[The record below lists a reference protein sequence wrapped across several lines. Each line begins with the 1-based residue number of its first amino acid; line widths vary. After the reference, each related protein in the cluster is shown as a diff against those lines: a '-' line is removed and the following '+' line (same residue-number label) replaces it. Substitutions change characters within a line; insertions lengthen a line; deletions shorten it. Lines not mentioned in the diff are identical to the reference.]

1 MAEPVKNF
9 LPGRLKYVKGDCTIP
24 ESGGHRMI
32 IQINNDLGVY
42 GAGLSGAISKRWPIV
57 AQEYRRW
64 YRGQT
69 NFKGGQVQEV
79 TVQSDTSVV
88 NMIAQHGIMS
98 QASTDDP
105 PIKYDQLAQCLDKVA
120 AIAKENSSSIHTGRI
135 GAGLAGGDWAIIEK
149 MIVEKLINKGINV
162 TIYDLPE
169 VKQDEKQ

>member
-1 MAEPVKNF
+1 MAEAVRNF

-64 YRGQT
+64 YRSQT

-88 NMIAQHGIMS
+88 NMIAQHGIMV
-98 QASTDDP
+98 QASADDL
-105 PIKYDQLAQCLDKVA
+105 PIRYEQLAQCLEKVA
-120 AIAKENSSSIHTGRI
+120 IIAKENNSSIHTGRI
-135 GAGLAGGDWAIIEK
+135 GAGLAGGDWAVIEQ
-149 MIVEKLINKGINV
+149 ILIEKLINKGINV
-162 TIYDLPE
+162 SIYDLPE
-169 VKQDEKQ
+169 VKSENV